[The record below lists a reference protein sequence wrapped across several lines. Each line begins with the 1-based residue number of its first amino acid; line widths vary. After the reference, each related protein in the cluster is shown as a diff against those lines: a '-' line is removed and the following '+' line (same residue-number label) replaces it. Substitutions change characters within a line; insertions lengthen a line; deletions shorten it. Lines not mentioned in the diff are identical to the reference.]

1 MTVSTW
7 VTLGKDASLITF
19 KRTPTMSRP
28 DKKKTARPIS
38 NKELF
43 EIDFSG
49 KVVVVIGR
57 PASGKTHIAG
67 LLAKNTPGSK
77 LWHTDD
83 FISYGGV
90 EGLYQMIVEMEA
102 VGLHSPAIIEGV
114 GGYRLLRKG
123 AELGIFFPDVVVE
136 LVVSD
141 AQVERVYN
149 TERES
154 GKLKK
159 MAGFVKGLNTVLEG
173 YKQIAHVREM
183 EGFEMPEWIT
193 VQNDF

>member
-1 MTVSTW
+1 M
-7 VTLGKDASLITF
+7 
-19 KRTPTMSRP
+19 RPP
-28 DKKKTARPIS
+28 DKKKPARLVRS
-38 NKELF
+38 KELL

-49 KVVVVIGR
+49 KVVVIIGR
-57 PASGKTHIAG
+57 PASGKTHIGNA
-67 LLAKNTPGSK
+67 LAANTPSSK

-83 FISYGGV
+83 YIPYGGV
-90 EGLYQMIVEMEA
+90 EGLYQLMTEMEDC
-102 VGLHSPAIIEGV
+102 GLHSPAIIEGV

-123 AELGIFFPDVVVE
+123 AEMGLFFPHVVIE

-141 AQVERVYN
+141 AQVERIYN
-149 TERES
+149 SEREA

-173 YKQIAHVREM
+173 YKQIAAVREI
-183 EGFEMPEWIT
+183 EGFEMPEWFT